1 MGVLLIS
8 LFFVVCFT
16 VCEGKAMYCFNIHS
30 SFNPLQASITQ
41 IEKGKS
47 GACV

>member
-1 MGVLLIS
+1 MS
-8 LFFVVCFT
+8 LFFFLFCFVCLL
-16 VCEGKAMYCFNIHS
+16 VCEDKAMYCFSIHS

-41 IEKGKS
+41 IEKDTS